1 MLTRISTKNTMQRR
15 SAKKSRHG
23 CKECKRRHVKCD
35 ESRPSCA
42 NCKVRHLPCS
52 FLSNLPIIPPPRSTA
67 ATTAPS
73 PNASESHPSEA
84 GDAVPYT
91 ATVIS
96 PPGSNLAN
104 PLSHSGLAFTINS
117 LISTDQTFKLY
128 HLELLH
134 NFRTDVLGNNIQDPA
149 AVDGYMAMAVGE
161 AARDAPYLMDQ
172 LLAISAANMSTKRP
186 HQRRFYQDEAT
197 HLQTR
202 GLALFNAA
210 QAAAD
215 NTLAGFIFSTLLSQ
229 QVLFDALSTRTD
241 FPTFLDKLVTSFH
254 ICGGVRIMTGKSWPY
269 IMAQYRNQT
278 GISLPAE
285 FIVGRGPET
294 ILTMKLSR
302 LETFFANENLS
313 SSVLNPCNTA
323 LRLLRDISYAPPDRP
338 RFSAVRTTR
347 VLQWAVQV
355 PLDFITLL
363 EQRQPESLILIA
375 YYALLI
381 HDTRDYWAYSDA
393 GAFIIRSITK
403 FLGKY
408 WAEWLAWPN
417 EVLDSIDHAA
427 SSRPIDIGMQCKI
440 DELP

>member
-1 MLTRISTKNTMQRR
+1 MQRR

-52 FLSNLPIIPPPRSTA
+52 FLSSLPIPPPPRPTA
-67 ATTAPS
+67 ATAAPS
-73 PNASESHPSEA
+73 PDPITAS
-84 GDAVPYT
+84 
-91 ATVIS
+91 VIS
-96 PPGSNLAN
+96 PPGSIHDVAN
-104 PLSHSGLAFTINS
+104 PFSLAEPTFTINS

-285 FIVGRGPET
+285 FIVGKGPET

-302 LETFFANENLS
+302 LETFLANGNLS

-355 PLDFITLL
+355 PPDFIVLL

-393 GAFIIRSITK
+393 GAFIIRSVTK
-403 FLGKY
+403 FLGRY

-417 EVLDSIDHAA
+417 EVLDSIDRAKCA
-427 SSRPIDIGMQCKI
+427 GSSPPIDIGMQCRI

>member
-1 MLTRISTKNTMQRR
+1 MQRR

-52 FLSNLPIIPPPRSTA
+52 FISSLPIPQRSTTA
-67 ATTAPS
+67 ATASATPS
-73 PNASESHPSEA
+73 PNSTTVSESHLSEA

-96 PPGSNLAN
+96 PSGSNHDLAT
-104 PLSHSGLAFTINS
+104 PLSLSRPAFTINS

-134 NFRTDVLGNNIQDPA
+134 NFRTDVLGNIILNPA
-149 AVDGYMAMAVGE
+149 AIDGYMAMTVGE
-161 AARDAPYLMDQ
+161 AAEAPYLMDQ
-172 LLAISAANMSTKRP
+172 LLAISAANMSTKRQ

-202 GLALFNAA
+202 GLASFNAA

-215 NTLAGFIFSTLLSQ
+215 NTLAGFVFSTLLSQ
-229 QVLFDALSTRTD
+229 QVLFDAFSTRTD
-241 FPTFLDKLVTSFH
+241 FPTFLDKLITSFH
-254 ICGGVRIMTGKSWPY
+254 ICGGVRIMTGKSWPF
-269 IMAQYRNQT
+269 IMAQYRKKT

-285 FIVGRGPET
+285 FIVGRGPDT
-294 ILTMKLSR
+294 ILTMKLAR
-302 LETFFANENLS
+302 LEMLLANENIS
-313 SSVLNPCNTA
+313 SSVLSSCNTA
-323 LRLLRDISYAPPDRP
+323 LRLLRDISYTPPVGSRL
-338 RFSAVRTTR
+338 SAVRTTR

-355 PLDFITLL
+355 PPDFIKLL
-363 EQRQPESLILIA
+363 EQRQPESLIIIA

-381 HDTRDYWAYSDA
+381 HDTRDYWAYGDA
-393 GAFIIRSITK
+393 GAFIIRSITR

-408 WAEWLAWPN
+408 WAGWLAWPN
-417 EVLDSIDHAA
+417 EVIDSIDSAHCVR
-427 SSRPIDIGMQCKI
+427 SSPPIDIGMQCRI

>member
-1 MLTRISTKNTMQRR
+1 MQRR

-35 ESRPSCA
+35 ESRPSCV

-52 FLSNLPIIPPPRSTA
+52 FLSSLPIPSRSTA
-67 ATTAPS
+67 ATAAPS
-73 PNASESHPSEA
+73 PDPTTASEPRPL
-84 GDAVPYT
+84 V
-91 ATVIS
+91 S
-96 PPGSNLAN
+96 PPGSDRDLAM
-104 PLSHSGLAFTINS
+104 PLSLAGPTFTINS
-117 LISTDQTFKLY
+117 FISSDQTFKLY

-134 NFRTDVLGNNIQDPA
+134 NFRTDVLGNNIQDPV

-161 AARDAPYLMDQ
+161 AARAAPYLMDQ

-202 GLALFNAA
+202 GLALFNAT

-254 ICGGVRIMTGKSWPY
+254 ICGGVRIMTGQSWPY
-269 IMAQYRNQT
+269 IMAQYRHQT

-294 ILTMKLSR
+294 ILTMKLAR
-302 LETFFANENLS
+302 LESLLANENL
-313 SSVLNPCNTA
+313 
-323 LRLLRDISYAPPDRP
+323 
-338 RFSAVRTTR
+338 
-347 VLQWAVQV
+347 
-355 PLDFITLL
+355 
-363 EQRQPESLILIA
+363 
-375 YYALLI
+375 
-381 HDTRDYWAYSDA
+381 
-393 GAFIIRSITK
+393 
-403 FLGKY
+403 
-408 WAEWLAWPN
+408 
-417 EVLDSIDHAA
+417 
-427 SSRPIDIGMQCKI
+427 
-440 DELP
+440 